1 MNTNIL
7 LTTLRKFY
15 MNTVKPITAGSVIIS
30 LYSSGY
36 STATDN
42 LINYNPNLNYTTFV
56 LDIAHSAVIGSCV
69 GMTYPISIPMIV
81 SINYIMY
88 CRKK

>member
-30 LYSSGY
+30 LYSTGY
-36 STATDN
+36 STGADN
-42 LINYNPNLNYTTFV
+42 LINNTNLNYTTFV

-69 GMTYPISIPMIV
+69 GIAYPISIPMMV
-81 SINYIMY
+81 SIDYIMY
-88 CRKK
+88 SRKK